1 VNAGQSSKAA
11 AAPPSRRLPQLGIW
25 LSIEAAA
32 LLLLVAPGASWFT
45 RALALLIAGAAGV
58 GWLRPPR
65 QSTPPATPEARLA
78 PILLPAGEAAPMP
91 NWAAALAPVKPEE
104 ASAQD
109 AASAGAPPD
118 MRTAL
123 GRFGAAILDQVETSV
138 QQVLEENQAMRE
150 AAEEM
155 ATGAL
160 EAQGQ
165 FKNAMNR
172 AAAAESGIG
181 DLNSV
186 SGELAGSIGIIGG
199 AVRSTVATVKNATAQ
214 AAESRNCVEAMASLS
229 AAVSSA
235 VELIDGIA
243 RQTHMLSINASIEAA
258 RAGPAGR
265 GFALVADEVRNL
277 AKQTAA
283 ANETIGGKIAEMTA
297 MVTKSVPGPPLRDHR
312 NGRCLQRRNRQ
323 RHSRPGNPG
332 RAGFRQRQGHAG
344 GDNEPRQGDQGS
356 RAAGF
361 QHRDAGGN
369 GSGNGQFGRRDDDR
383 FEDQPAGN
391 RHRHGP
397 GAASSG
403 RPRERGGA
411 RFVRCRRRLAGSA
424 GELKMRPT
432 DNGNGYAV
440 LARILVIEAIAAVL
454 PSSRVAGAGRE
465 VACKAQ
471 GEQYSSPNG

>member
-1 VNAGQSSKAA
+1 
-11 AAPPSRRLPQLGIW
+11 LL
-25 LSIEAAA
+25 EAAA

-214 AAESRNCVEAMASLS
+214 AAESRSCVEAMASLS

-297 MVTKSVPGPPLRDHR
+297 MVTKSVQSLDHLSGIIETVDACNGEIANAILAQETLAGQVSGSAKDMQEAIMNLAKEIREAAQLASNTGMLAEMVLETANSVDGMMTDLKINLREIGIGMDPALLHLAGPASAEAPVL
-312 NGRCLQRRNRQ
+312 
-323 RHSRPGNPG
+323 SAA
-332 RAGFRQRQGHAG
+332 AGAW
-344 GDNEPRQGDQGS
+344 
-356 RAAGF
+356 RAA
-361 QHRDAGGN
+361 
-369 GSGNGQFGRRDDDR
+369 
-383 FEDQPAGN
+383 PA
-391 RHRHGP
+391 
-397 GAASSG
+397 S
-403 RPRERGGA
+403 
-411 RFVRCRRRLAGSA
+411 
-424 GELKMRPT
+424 
-432 DNGNGYAV
+432 
-440 LARILVIEAIAAVL
+440 
-454 PSSRVAGAGRE
+454 
-465 VACKAQ
+465 
-471 GEQYSSPNG
+471 